1 MNKELLT
8 SSYDYELPAHL
19 IAQHPVQ
26 PRDHAKLLVYD
37 RATNTTTHTTFKNL
51 LNFLW

>member
-8 SSYDYELPAHL
+8 KNYDYELPQGF
-19 IAQHPVQ
+19 IATTPVQ

-37 RATNTTTHTTFKNL
+37 SFWFMTGRQTP
-51 LNFLW
+51 